1 MDNPDYVKVELT
13 GDKEG
18 DILGWIRDIA
28 DASCGEFTA
37 TKLYNAIAKGTHE
50 MYYHFSNGEPTGIYV
65 VTTADYVSHK
75 TMVVIGAAGETG
87 EGIPDSVSALEGLAK
102 SKDCTEIDI
111 IGRIG
116 WEKLYRQHGWRVK
129 YQTLVKYI

>member
-1 MDNPDYVKVELT
+1 MANPAYIKVELA
-13 GDKEG
+13 GDMEG
-18 DILGWIRDIA
+18 EILGWIRDIA

-37 TKLYNAIAKGTHE
+37 TKLYNAIAKGTHD
-50 MYYHFSNGEPTGIYV
+50 MYYHFSKGEPTGIYV

-87 EGIPDSVSALEGLAK
+87 EGIPDSVKALEGLAK
-102 SKDCTEIDI
+102 DKGCSAIDI

-116 WEKLYRQHGWRVK
+116 WEKLYKKHGWRVK
-129 YQTLVKYI
+129 YQTLVRYL